1 LVGLK
6 FGPTR
11 TKQTTLP
18 STTRKARCAYAK
30 GFLIQTYFLFSQD
43 DASMKILNE
52 FVPTRKFL
60 KLAEEI
66 KDLVDGWNVT
76 DSAAGFP
83 APSGTAVS
91 CVLKSKYPDKII
103 VPIFI
108 LHYKGPVEVGGLA
121 LAADVIG
128 LDGLVLTM
136 GDVPKYGEPIKMLKS
151 SEEARDFLRTSVRL
165 KNLKLGCLL
174 TARRSVEET
183 IARAREPWDFIY
195 FMRLEDKSFPTLE
208 QVAKECKRLNK
219 PIYSYFLVG
228 TPKNI
233 ETVKMI
239 GWPVTTT
246 MDHAEEY
253 AAKLEGL
260 VDGVIATCAG
270 DPEGDKEL
278 LGKLQ
283 KFRK

>member
-1 LVGLK
+1 
-6 FGPTR
+6 
-11 TKQTTLP
+11 
-18 STTRKARCAYAK
+18 
-30 GFLIQTYFLFSQD
+30 
-43 DASMKILNE
+43 MKILHE

-60 KLAEEI
+60 RLAEET

-76 DSAAGFP
+76 DSAAGVP

-91 CVLKSKYPDKII
+91 CVLKAKYPDKIVI
-103 VPIFI
+103 PIFI

-128 LDGLVLTM
+128 LDGLALTM
-136 GDVPKYGEPIKMLKS
+136 GDIPKYGEAIKMLKS
-151 SEEARDFLRTSVRL
+151 SEEAREFLSTTVRL

-174 TARRSVEET
+174 SARRSVEDT
-183 IARAREPWDFIY
+183 IARARGAWDFIC
-195 FMRLEDKSFPTLE
+195 FMRLEDKSFPILE

-228 TPKNI
+228 TPKNAEI
-233 ETVKMI
+233 VKMI
-239 GWPVTTT
+239 GWPTTTT
-246 MDHAEEY
+246 MDHVEEY

-260 VDGVIATCAG
+260 VDGIIATCAG

-283 KFRK
+283 KFRKQ

>member
-1 LVGLK
+1 
-6 FGPTR
+6 
-11 TKQTTLP
+11 
-18 STTRKARCAYAK
+18 
-30 GFLIQTYFLFSQD
+30 
-43 DASMKILNE
+43 MKILNE

-66 KDLVDGWNVT
+66 APLVDGWNVT

-83 APSGTAVS
+83 APSGTVVS
-91 CVLKSKYPDKII
+91 CILKSKYPDKYV

-128 LDGLVLTM
+128 LDGLAVTM

-151 SEEARDFLRTSVRL
+151 SEEARDFLRANVKL

-183 IARAREPWDFIY
+183 LERVRGAWDFIY
-195 FMRLEDKSFPTLE
+195 FMRLEDKSFSTLE

-219 PIYSYFLVG
+219 PIYAYFLVG
-228 TPKNI
+228 TPKNV

-246 MDHAEEY
+246 MDNVEKT
-253 AAKLEGL
+253 AAKLDGL
-260 VDGVIATCAG
+260 VDGIIATCAG
-270 DPEGDKEL
+270 DAEGDKEML
-278 LGKLQ
+278 LKLQ

>member
-1 LVGLK
+1 
-6 FGPTR
+6 
-11 TKQTTLP
+11 
-18 STTRKARCAYAK
+18 
-30 GFLIQTYFLFSQD
+30 
-43 DASMKILNE
+43 MKILNE

-60 KLAEEI
+60 KRAEEI
-66 KDLVDGWNVT
+66 RDLVDGWNVT

-91 CVLKSKYPDKII
+91 CVLKTKYPDKTV

-121 LAADVIG
+121 LAADAVG

-151 SEEARDFLRTSVRL
+151 SEEARDFLRTTIRV

-183 IARAREPWDFIY
+183 IARVKEPWDFIY
-195 FMRLEDKSFPTLE
+195 FMRLEDKSFPALE

-219 PIYSYFLVG
+219 PIYAYFMVG
-228 TPKNI
+228 TPRNV
-233 ETVKMI
+233 ETMKMI
-239 GWPVTTT
+239 GWPATATLDNV
-246 MDHAEEY
+246 EEY
-253 AAKLEGL
+253 AAKLDGI

-270 DPEGDKEL
+270 DAEGDKEML
-278 LGKLQ
+278 QKLQ

>member
-1 LVGLK
+1 
-6 FGPTR
+6 
-11 TKQTTLP
+11 
-18 STTRKARCAYAK
+18 
-30 GFLIQTYFLFSQD
+30 
-43 DASMKILNE
+43 M
-52 FVPTRKFL
+52 
-60 KLAEEI
+60 KLAEET

-76 DSAAGFP
+76 DSAAGVP

-91 CVLKSKYPDKII
+91 CMLKVKYPDKMV

-121 LAADVIG
+121 LAADAVG

-151 SEEARDFLRTSVRL
+151 SEEARDFLRTTVKV

-183 IARAREPWDFIY
+183 IARARDAWDFIF
-195 FMRLEDKSFPTLE
+195 FMRLEDKTFPILE
-208 QVAKECKRLNK
+208 QLAKECKRLNK

-228 TPKNI
+228 TPKNAEI
-233 ETVKMI
+233 MKII
-239 GWPVTTT
+239 GWPATTT
-246 MDHAEEY
+246 MEHVEE
-253 AAKLEGL
+253 AAVKLEGV
-260 VDGVIATCAG
+260 VDGIIATCAG
-270 DPEGDKEL
+270 DYEGDKEL
-278 LGKLQ
+278 LERLQ

>member
-1 LVGLK
+1 
-6 FGPTR
+6 
-11 TKQTTLP
+11 
-18 STTRKARCAYAK
+18 
-30 GFLIQTYFLFSQD
+30 
-43 DASMKILNE
+43 MKILHE

-60 KLAEEI
+60 KLAEET

-76 DSAAGFP
+76 DSAAGVP

-91 CVLKSKYPDKII
+91 CVLKAKYPDKIV

-121 LAADVIG
+121 LAADAVG

-151 SEEARDFLRTSVRL
+151 SEEARDFLRTTVKV

-183 IARAREPWDFIY
+183 IARARDAWDFIF
-195 FMRLEDKSFPTLE
+195 FMRLEDKTFPILE
-208 QVAKECKRLNK
+208 QLAKECKRLNK

-228 TPKNI
+228 TPKNAEI
-233 ETVKMI
+233 MKII
-239 GWPVTTT
+239 GWPATTT
-246 MDHAEEY
+246 MEHVEE
-253 AAKLEGL
+253 AAVKLEGV
-260 VDGVIATCAG
+260 VDGIIATCAG
-270 DPEGDKEL
+270 DYEGDKEL
-278 LGKLQ
+278 LERLQ

>member
-1 LVGLK
+1 
-6 FGPTR
+6 
-11 TKQTTLP
+11 
-18 STTRKARCAYAK
+18 
-30 GFLIQTYFLFSQD
+30 
-43 DASMKILNE
+43 MKILNE

-136 GDVPKYGEPIKMLKS
+136 GDAPKYGEPIKMLKS
-151 SEEARDFLRTSVRL
+151 SEEARDFLRTTVRL

-183 IARAREPWDFIY
+183 VARAREPWDFIY
-195 FMRLEDKSFPTLE
+195 FMRLEDKSFPILE
-208 QVAKECKRLNK
+208 QVAKECKSLNK
-219 PIYSYFLVG
+219 PVYAYFLVG
-228 TPKNI
+228 TPKNV

-246 MDHAEEY
+246 MDHVEEY
-253 AAKLEGL
+253 AAKLDGL
-260 VDGVIATCAG
+260 VNGVIATCAG
-270 DPEGDKEL
+270 DPEGDKEV